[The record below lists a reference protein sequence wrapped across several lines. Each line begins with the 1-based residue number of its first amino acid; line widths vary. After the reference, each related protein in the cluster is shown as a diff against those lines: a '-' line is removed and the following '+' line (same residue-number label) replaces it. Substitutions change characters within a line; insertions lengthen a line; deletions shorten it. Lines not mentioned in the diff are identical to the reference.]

1 MYQGSGLPVNY
12 IFPALLFMKYL
23 WSVWRT
29 QDTKNDII
37 KIINSFLK
45 MYYVKCLFAS
55 PPPIC
60 DLQQSWAMAID
71 IMKLYAEET
80 LIVTWRGVPYMS
92 F

>member
-1 MYQGSGLPVNY
+1 MF
-12 IFPALLFMKYL
+12 ICFP
-23 WSVWRT
+23 RPPPPP
-29 QDTKNDII
+29 
-37 KIINSFLK
+37 
-45 MYYVKCLFAS
+45 